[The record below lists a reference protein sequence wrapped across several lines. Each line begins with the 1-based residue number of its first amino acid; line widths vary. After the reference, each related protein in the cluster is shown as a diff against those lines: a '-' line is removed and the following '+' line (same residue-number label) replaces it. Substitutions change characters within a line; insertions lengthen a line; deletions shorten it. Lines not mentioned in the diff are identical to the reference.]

1 MMNKLGL
8 YIHIPF
14 CASKCSY
21 CDFYSFA
28 ANDSQI
34 DEYIKALIKEIK
46 SWSERCKQYVV
57 DTVYF
62 GGGTPSLIGG
72 ERLAKIIKTIYN
84 SFNVQLDAEITV
96 ECNPD
101 SINEDLLLNL
111 KKVNVNRLSIGVQA
125 MQDDMLKSLSRSHT
139 ALQAKQVV
147 KLAKKHGFNNISL
160 DLMYAL
166 PNQTIDMVLDSLNQ
180 MLELE
185 PVHLSCYALKVEE
198 GTPLA
203 KQNPILPDEDISAD
217 MYNAIC
223 ETLKKHGF
231 EHYEISNWA
240 KSGYYSRHNSRYWD
254 LSEYLGIGSS
264 AHSLFNG
271 KRFEYSAN
279 INDFILG
286 VKPIEEEHING
297 FGQAEEFIMLALRT
311 SKGINSFEYEQ
322 KFNKPF
328 KPIAKA
334 LKKYMD
340 YGFVQNIDNTWNFT
354 EKGFLVSNTILSDV
368 LTSVE

>member
-1 MMNKLGL
+1 MKNKLGL

-46 SWSERCKQYVV
+46 NWSEKCTQYVV

-72 ERLAKIIKTIYN
+72 ERLAQIIKTIYD
-84 SFNVQLDAEITV
+84 SFNVKSDAEITV

-125 MQDDMLKSLSRSHT
+125 MQDDMLKALSRRHT
-139 ALQAKQVV
+139 AFEAKQAVN
-147 KLAKKHGFNNISL
+147 LAKKYGFNNISL

-166 PNQTIDMVLDSLNQ
+166 PNQSIDMVLDSLNQ

-185 PVHLSCYALKVEE
+185 PTHLSCYALKVED

-203 KQNPILPDEDISAD
+203 KQNPILPDEDIAAD

-223 ETLKKHGF
+223 DTLKKHDF

-240 KSGYYSRHNSRYWD
+240 KNGYYSRHNSRYWD

-271 KRFEYSAN
+271 QRFEYSAN
-279 INDFILG
+279 INDFISG
-286 VKPIEEEHING
+286 VKPIEEEQVDG
-297 FGQAEEFIMLALRT
+297 FNRADEFIMLSLRT
-311 SKGINSFEYEQ
+311 SRGINSFEYEQ
-322 KFNKPF
+322 KFNKSF
-328 KPIAKA
+328 KPIEKA
-334 LKKYMD
+334 LKKYIAH
-340 YGFVQNIDNTWNFT
+340 GLVQNKNDTWFLT
-354 EKGFLVSNTILSDV
+354 ETGFLVSNAILSDV

>member
-1 MMNKLGL
+1 MKNKLGL

-46 SWSERCKQYVV
+46 NWSEKCTQYVV

-72 ERLAKIIKTIYN
+72 DRLVSVIKAIY
-84 SFNVQLDAEITV
+84 SEFNVIKDAEITV

-101 SINEDLLLNL
+101 SINEDLLLKL
-111 KKVNVNRLSIGVQA
+111 KKVNVNRLSIGIQS
-125 MQDDMLKSLSRSHT
+125 MQDDMLKALSRRHT
-139 ALQAKQVV
+139 AIQAKNAVN
-147 KLAKKHGFNNISL
+147 LAKKHGFNNISL

-166 PNQTIDMVLDSLNQ
+166 PNQSIDMVLDSLNQ

-185 PVHLSCYALKVEE
+185 PTHLSCYALKVEE

-223 ETLKKHGF
+223 ETLKNHGF

-240 KSGYYSRHNSRYWD
+240 KNGYYSKHNSRYWD

-264 AHSLFNG
+264 AHSLFNRQ
-271 KRFEYSAN
+271 RFEYSAN

-286 VKPIEEEHING
+286 VKPIEEEKVDG
-297 FGQAEEFIMLALRT
+297 FSQIEEFIMLALRT
-311 SKGINSFEYEQ
+311 SKGINSLDYEQ
-322 KFNKPF
+322 RFNKSF
-328 KPIAKA
+328 KPIEKA
-334 LKKYMD
+334 LKKYIAH
-340 YGFVQNIDNTWNFT
+340 GLAQNIDNTWILT
-354 EKGFLVSNTILSDV
+354 ETGFLVSNAILSDV
-368 LTSVE
+368 LTSIE

>member
-28 ANDSQI
+28 ANDNQI
-34 DEYIKALIKEIK
+34 DEYVKALIKSIK
-46 SWSERCKQYVV
+46 YWSEKCRQYIV
-57 DTVYF
+57 DTIYF
-62 GGGTPSLIGG
+62 GGGTPSFIGG
-72 ERLAKIIKTIYN
+72 QRLVKIIETIYN
-84 SFNVQLDAEITV
+84 SFNIEPNPEITV

-111 KKVNVNRLSIGVQA
+111 KKVNVNRLSIGVQV
-125 MQDDMLKSLSRSHT
+125 MQDNILKSLSRRHT
-139 ALQAKQVV
+139 ALQAKQAVE
-147 KLAKKHGFNNISL
+147 LAKKYGFYNISL

-166 PNQTIDMVLDSLNQ
+166 PNQNIDMVLDSLNQ

-185 PVHLSCYALKVEE
+185 PTHLSCYALKVED

-203 KQNPILPDEDISAD
+203 KQNPILPDEDIAAD

-223 ETLKKHGF
+223 KTLKDNGF

-240 KSGYYSRHNSRYWD
+240 KNGYYSKHNSRYWD

-271 KRFEYSAN
+271 QRFAYSAN
-279 INDFILG
+279 INDFISG
-286 VKPIEEEHING
+286 VKPIQEEQVDG
-297 FGQAEEFIMLALRT
+297 FDKAEEFIMLALRT

-322 KFNKPF
+322 KFNKSF
-328 KPIAKA
+328 KPIAQT
-334 LKKYMD
+334 LKKYIS
-340 YGFVQNIDNTWNFT
+340 YGLVKNKDNIWTLT
-354 EKGFLVSNTILSDV
+354 ETGFIVSNAILSDV
-368 LTSVE
+368 LSSVE

>member
-28 ANDSQI
+28 ANDNEI
-34 DEYIKALIKEIK
+34 NEYVKALIKTIEY
-46 SWSERCKQYVV
+46 WSEKCRKYVV

-72 ERLAKIIKTIYN
+72 DRLVSIIKAIY
-84 SFNVQLDAEITV
+84 SGFNVIEDAEITV

-101 SINEDLLLNL
+101 SINKDLLLNL
-111 KKVNVNRLSIGVQA
+111 KKVNVNRLSIGIQA
-125 MQDDMLKSLSRSHT
+125 MQDDMLKSLSRRHT
-139 ALQAKQVV
+139 ASEAKNAV
-147 KLAKKHGFNNISL
+147 KLAQKHGFSNISL

-166 PNQTIDMVLDSLNQ
+166 PNQTIDMLLDSLNQ

-185 PVHLSCYALKVEE
+185 PTHLSCYALKVED

-203 KQNPILPDEDISAD
+203 KQNPVLPDDDISAD

-223 ETLKKHGF
+223 ETLKNNGF
-231 EHYEISNWA
+231 KHYEISNWA
-240 KSGYYSRHNSRYWD
+240 KNGYYSKHNSRYWD

-271 KRFEYSAN
+271 KRFAYSAN

-286 VKPIEEEHING
+286 VRPIEEEQVEG
-297 FGQAEEFIMLALRT
+297 FSKAHEFIMLVLRT
-311 SKGINSFEYEQ
+311 SKGINSLDYEK

-328 KPIAKA
+328 EHIAKA
-334 LKKYMD
+334 LEKYIA
-340 YGFVQNIDNTWNFT
+340 YGLVQNINNTWTLT
-354 EKGFLVSNTILSDV
+354 ERGFLVSNTILSDV
-368 LTSVE
+368 LTSVK